1 MSALK
6 RFLSAILSLL
16 LSVAAVGGYA
26 AALEDKM
33 NIALGKKYEISSDAP
48 NEHSLGTT
56 EKGTKDQLTDGKY
69 GILTDFYGGEWA
81 HFVNAYG
88 RTVTVDLGE
97 NMSVEGFRISFIQN
111 REYGIYNP
119 RLVTVSLSE
128 DGEGFEQVASVA
140 KPNPTSLVGPVRSV
154 YEAEFDTAYR
164 ARYVRIHFDVQVN
177 TFTDE
182 IEVYGGALSGGE
194 KELSPTVPE
203 EEELYY
209 DNGEGIGVRD
219 IICFHNGYY
228 PADETLANNTKDV
241 FRSYLGYIDEDGNFK
256 DTMFDAVMFLI
267 IQGMCPSGGSLAK
280 GGDPAVLSDW
290 LYLLDNTFG
299 EGINLDAL
307 DEATAELK
315 DELSLPDSHK
325 TAVYLSVPYPR
336 ISDKAFGDY
345 DGDGADNVISS
356 VDDCVELYLWYVD
369 RVLER
374 FEEKNYQNLDF
385 KGFFWST
392 ESLIEDTNDYEVTLA
407 ERCVKGLHDRG
418 LQCVFIPYF
427 QSAGSWMAE
436 DIGFD
441 ATIMQP
447 NLSFNEWAQ
456 KDPENFMKDFTST
469 AAKYHFGIQLE
480 MKENL
485 ASNKEPYASYFRQYL
500 VSAVQS
506 GMMTDAVHAYYQGA
520 GYGSVYQCA
529 VSSDPELRWLY
540 DSLYKFI
547 KGTLSF
553 PGQPQVNCD
562 TEITVEEDS
571 MYTGN
576 ISLEGDWYCD
586 FTVASQAP
594 NGTVMCYPGVG
605 EYRYRPDRGFTG
617 SDSFGI
623 SVTMPDGSE
632 KIVTVNVTV
641 TPEGTDVSDTSQEA
655 SEAESTPDSGKGGI
669 LPYIAGGAVILAGA
683 VCAVVAAVLKKKKK
697 NSGDGS
703 KPESK

>member
-128 DGEGFEQVASVA
+128 DGEGFEQAASVA

-290 LYLLDNTFG
+290 LYMLDNTFG

-315 DELSLPDSHK
+315 DE
-325 TAVYLSVPYPR
+325 
-336 ISDKAFGDY
+336 
-345 DGDGADNVISS
+345 
-356 VDDCVELYLWYVD
+356 
-369 RVLER
+369 
-374 FEEKNYQNLDF
+374 
-385 KGFFWST
+385 
-392 ESLIEDTNDYEVTLA
+392 
-407 ERCVKGLHDRG
+407 HD
-418 LQCVFIPYF
+418 L
-427 QSAGSWMAE
+427 
-436 DIGFD
+436 
-441 ATIMQP
+441 TI
-447 NLSFNEWAQ
+447 
-456 KDPENFMKDFTST
+456 
-469 AAKYHFGIQLE
+469 
-480 MKENL
+480 
-485 ASNKEPYASYFRQYL
+485 
-500 VSAVQS
+500 
-506 GMMTDAVHAYYQGA
+506 
-520 GYGSVYQCA
+520 
-529 VSSDPELRWLY
+529 
-540 DSLYKFI
+540 
-547 KGTLSF
+547 
-553 PGQPQVNCD
+553 
-562 TEITVEEDS
+562 
-571 MYTGN
+571 
-576 ISLEGDWYCD
+576 
-586 FTVASQAP
+586 
-594 NGTVMCYPGVG
+594 
-605 EYRYRPDRGFTG
+605 
-617 SDSFGI
+617 
-623 SVTMPDGSE
+623 
-632 KIVTVNVTV
+632 
-641 TPEGTDVSDTSQEA
+641 
-655 SEAESTPDSGKGGI
+655 
-669 LPYIAGGAVILAGA
+669 
-683 VCAVVAAVLKKKKK
+683 
-697 NSGDGS
+697 
-703 KPESK
+703 